1 MYCKQCGAELKVGD
15 AFCSCCGRRVEAAS
29 EDDMAFRA
37 EASRNPEISPK
48 LILKK
53 VGVPKWLTTLGIG
66 SIVLGAF
73 LMLFY
78 VPRFLKLMSYGSFY
92 RRSSYVSSNLWWSGI
107 CAVIG
112 IVMLIMGILW
122 LKAPMSMKNNTVR
135 VFTDKVELQC
145 VDSPV
150 SYNQVLKHA
159 LIGGSS
165 RAVNATIMFHEISSV
180 ACIKTGRLRFLE
192 IETKNTNKY
201 KVFINDAE
209 EVANTIT
216 QYMKR
221 A

>member
-1 MYCKQCGAELKVGD
+1 MYCKKCGAELREGD

-29 EDDMAFRA
+29 EDGMAFRT
-37 EASRNPEISPK
+37 ESSRNPEISSK

-53 VGVPKWLTTLGIG
+53 VGVPKWITTIGII
-66 SIVLGAF
+66 SVVVGAF
-73 LMLFY
+73 LILFY
-78 VPRFLKLMSYGSFY
+78 VPMFIKLMSYGSFY
-92 RRSSYVSSNLWWSGI
+92 RRSSYVSSNLWWSGF
-107 CAVIG
+107 CVVIG
-112 IVMLIMGILW
+112 ILILIMGILW

-145 VDSPV
+145 VDSPI

-209 EVANTIT
+209 EIVNTIT